1 MTSLREFEW
10 DRRMFL
16 RTLFLAPFAAMLGPR
31 AAGALLLLPATPST
45 PDDDHDQALVPTHS
59 ETAGPFF
66 KPRSPERTSLMEKG
80 ITGTPLAISGRVR
93 GRDGKPV
100 AGALLD
106 FWHADDDGQYD
117 NEGFRL
123 RGHQYADEQGRYRLD
138 SVVPGVYPGRT
149 RHIHVRVQAPHGKVL
164 TTQLYFP
171 ADAANARD
179 PIFSREL
186 VMQVRDGADGKAATF
201 DFVLDLGAGRAGK
214 G

>member
-45 PDDDHDQALVPTHS
+45 PDDDHDQALEPTHS

-106 FWHADDDGQYD
+106 FWHADDDGEYD

-123 RGHQYADEQGRYRLD
+123 RGHQYADELGRYRLD

-171 ADAANARD
+171 GEPRNRGDGLFD
-179 PIFSREL
+179 ESLLVSMRES
-186 VMQVRDGADGKAATF
+186 VGHRVGSF
-201 DFVLDLGAGRAGK
+201 DFVLGDR
-214 G
+214 